1 MTNKEEQIE
10 KIAQEEVY
18 PSRYF
23 GRKFPGS
30 WPSKRHQEIC
40 VGIAEDTYLMR
51 EAQAR
56 REAREE
62 KKRKD
67 DVAKRERTSSEE
79 SEQQGD

>member
-10 KIAQEEVY
+10 KIAQNEVY

-23 GRKFPGS
+23 GRKFPGT
-30 WPSKRHQEIC
+30 WPSERHHGIC
-40 VGIAEDTYLMR
+40 LSIAEDTYLMR
-51 EAQAR
+51 EAQTR

-67 DVAKRERTSSEE
+67 DMEKRERASSEE